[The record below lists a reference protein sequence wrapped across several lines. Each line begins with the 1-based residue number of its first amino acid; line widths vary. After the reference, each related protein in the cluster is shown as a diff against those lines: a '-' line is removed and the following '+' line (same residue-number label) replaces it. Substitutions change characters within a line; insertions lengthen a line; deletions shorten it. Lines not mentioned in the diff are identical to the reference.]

1 MKTTTRLLP
10 ILLLSSLATVA
21 VAAEE
26 FDGSKPLMCRPQSG
40 HDCLPGE
47 NTCKPLKAEPGKDP
61 HVRIDIAKMSVKSPY
76 RTAELPIQAFNNN
89 SKALTLQGT
98 TLDLV
103 WSAAIFRQ
111 TGKIT
116 IAIADREGAY
126 VIFGQCK
133 IDSAPPQSRAQ

>member
-1 MKTTTRLLP
+1 MKKTTRLLP
-10 ILLLSSLATVA
+10 ILLLSSSATVA

-26 FDGSKPLMCRPQSG
+26 FDGSKPLVCTPQSG

-47 NTCKPLKAEPGKDP
+47 SMCKPLKAKPGKDL
-61 HVRIDIAKMSVKSPY
+61 HVRISIADMSVRTPY
-76 RTAELPIQAFNNN
+76 RNTELPIHAFNNN
-89 SKALTLQGT
+89 TKALTLQGT

-116 IAIADREGAY
+116 IAIADREGAH

-133 IDSAPPQSRAQ
+133 IDSAQPQSQAQ